1 MKHRLLLVEDEPG
14 LVLTLTDRLR
24 AAGFEVEATGSA
36 REAWNWLQQ
45 RAYQIVVLDVMLNDG
60 NGFDLCRRLRQRDP
74 HTPVLM
80 LTALGTVEHKVRGL
94 AEGADDYLSKPFDG
108 QELTARLQAL
118 LRRSRLAP
126 QALPDRLCFG
136 AIEMQLSA
144 AECRVDGRLVTLS
157 ARLFALLRYFLLHPN
172 QVISRDRLLN
182 EVWGYESLP
191 NTRTVDVHV
200 GWLRR
205 QIETDPANPTR
216 LLTVHRLGYKLVEG

>member
-1 MKHRLLLVEDEPG
+1 MKPRLLLVEDEPG

-24 AAGFEVEATGSA
+24 AAGFELESTGSA
-36 REAWNWLQQ
+36 REAWQWLQQ

-60 NGFDLCRRLRQRDP
+60 NGFDLCRRLRERDP

-80 LTALGTVEHKVRGL
+80 LTALGAVDQRVRGL
-94 AEGADDYLSKPFDG
+94 AEGADDYLCKPFDG
-108 QELTARLQAL
+108 QELSARLQAL
-118 LRRSRLAP
+118 LRRSRMAP
-126 QALPDRLCFG
+126 AAPPDRLCFG
-136 AIEMQLSA
+136 AIEMQLAS

-157 ARLFALLRYFLLHPN
+157 ARLFALLRHFLLHPN

-182 EVWGYESLP
+182 EVWGYDSLP
-191 NTRTVDVHV
+191 NTRTVDVHI

-205 QIETDPANPTR
+205 QIEIDPANPTR